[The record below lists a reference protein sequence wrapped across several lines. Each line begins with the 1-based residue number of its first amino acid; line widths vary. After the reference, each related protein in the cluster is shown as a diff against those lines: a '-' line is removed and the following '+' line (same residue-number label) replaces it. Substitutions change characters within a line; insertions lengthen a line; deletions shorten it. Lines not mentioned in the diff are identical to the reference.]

1 MTGHCIRKALQ
12 ALHGACSWA
21 LSVAVQETD
30 IVQMAEVKTSWKA
43 EGQVDNNI
51 GFRFPADCFSVVYA
65 YVQVLILVL
74 RLEYFVGL

>member
-1 MTGHCIRKALQ
+1 
-12 ALHGACSWA
+12 
-21 LSVAVQETD
+21 
-30 IVQMAEVKTSWKA
+30 MAEVKTSWKA